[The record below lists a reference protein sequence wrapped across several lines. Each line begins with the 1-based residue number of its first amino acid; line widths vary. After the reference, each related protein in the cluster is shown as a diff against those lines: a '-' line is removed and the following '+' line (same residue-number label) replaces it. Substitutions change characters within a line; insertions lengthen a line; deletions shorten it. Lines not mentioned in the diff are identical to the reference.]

1 MKVLVVD
8 DSALVRK
15 LLGQVFAAEGDFEV
29 QFARNGLEALDR
41 LGAYKPDVITLDIN
55 MPQLDG
61 LATLDR
67 IMIEHPCPVVMVSS
81 LTAEGAETTLEAL
94 RLGAVD
100 FVAKPAA
107 RSRCVWMNSPRRW
120 SPRFGRRRARGCA
133 RSIG

>member
-1 MKVLVVD
+1 
-8 DSALVRK
+8 
-15 LLGQVFAAEGDFEV
+15 
-29 QFARNGLEALDR
+29 
-41 LGAYKPDVITLDIN
+41 VITLDIH

-100 FVAKPAA
+100 FVAKPGGAVSLRMDEFAPQVIAKVQAA
-107 RSRCVWMNSPRRW
+107 AGARLRSTHRLKDRVRHQMVSAGTPRRRHRLVE
-120 SPRFGRRRARGCA
+120 PQAVLDAATGAGLVLV
-133 RSIG
+133 